1 MFVVYLRYLG
11 IIEIVE
17 EVGLGYQM
25 DYRGVWVRFTA
36 GVRNFLYSTASRPV
50 V

>member
-1 MFVVYLRYLG
+1 
-11 IIEIVE
+11 
-17 EVGLGYQM
+17 M

-50 V
+50 VWPTHPPIRGIKSAGAWNWPFTSV